1 MRRPDEIHVGDV
13 LAALDGPV
21 DLLGKGE
28 PNSDVNVE
36 QDVLLAVWTEVEQ
49 AINGVLTSVT
59 FADLCQR
66 HRMSRSN
73 VTFRI

>member
-28 PNSDVNVE
+28 SNPEGNDE
-36 QDVLLAVWTEVEQ
+36 KDVLLAVWAEVEQ

-59 FADLCQR
+59 FADLCHR